1 MRAIFGMIGVA
12 VIGWLGS
19 YPVFATSTTK
29 EQVKGLDEQVQDIKS
44 DVLAIG
50 AELSRL
56 EERLL
61 YPSGTQVSLFVTLAQ
76 SERFRLD
83 AVDVRLGDKDV
94 AHHLYTF
101 KELEALQKGGVQR
114 VYTGNIPTGEHAL
127 EITIVG
133 KTEGGGDYRQTAT
146 ATITKGVGP
155 KLVEIRLAGPGSNQP
170 AIQITDR

>member
-1 MRAIFGMIGVA
+1 M
-12 VIGWLGS
+12 
-19 YPVFATSTTK
+19 
-29 EQVKGLDEQVQDIKS
+29 QDIKS